1 MVRPS
6 DLGWFDTHGPMEEFC
21 FSQDGVPLVEPPPY
35 YKAGQQPT
43 IAPAGD
49 RG

>member
-1 MVRPS
+1 
-6 DLGWFDTHGPMEEFC
+6 MEEFC

-35 YKAGQQPT
+35 YKVGQQPT
-43 IAPAGD
+43 IAPSGD